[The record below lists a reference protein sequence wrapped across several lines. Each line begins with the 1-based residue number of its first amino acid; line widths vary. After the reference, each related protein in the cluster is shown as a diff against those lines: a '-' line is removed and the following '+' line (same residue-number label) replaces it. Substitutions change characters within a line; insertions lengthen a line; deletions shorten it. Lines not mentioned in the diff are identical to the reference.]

1 MIGQINGHA
10 VSSAK
15 GIVDGTERAVS
26 NEERLNMLLEQARQ
40 VQTDVRPGN
49 WTPTKLACVEID
61 ALRAELAAVKLDLE
75 FHQRVRASQAA
86 MIGRIRG
93 EWFEQLAEIAW
104 LRRPLWMK
112 IVGWFAR

>member
-15 GIVDGTERAVS
+15 GIINGTERAVS

-40 VQTDVRPGN
+40 VQTDVSPGN

-61 ALRAELAAVKLDLE
+61 KLRVDHKIDLE
-75 FHQRVRASQAA
+75 FIVTLEGMLDDYYVRCC
-86 MIGRIRG
+86 
-93 EWFEQLAEIAW
+93 EQEIEIEF
-104 LRRPLWMK
+104 LKRPLWVK